1 MCGRY
6 SLSSDPR
13 KVSKLFDIDNTA
25 NFQSRY
31 NISPGQEAIAI
42 YKKEEKLNMSFLN
55 WGIKLNQ
62 RLNNS
67 SLIINAR
74 SETINSNYRFKNFF
88 KTNRCLIPANCWFEW
103 NKFKQP
109 FCIHSKKSV
118 IIAFAGIIEKNISQN
133 SNFVIATSSS
143 EGGLAEIHRRT
154 PVIIEKKDFDL
165 WFNGTPKEA
174 LNLISPI
181 NSSDFNWYKVSREL
195 GSVKNDYP
203 SLLKEIKDP
212 QGFLFS

>member
-67 SLIINAR
+67 SLII
-74 SETINSNYRFKNFF
+74 
-88 KTNRCLIPANCWFEW
+88 
-103 NKFKQP
+103 
-109 FCIHSKKSV
+109 
-118 IIAFAGIIEKNISQN
+118 
-133 SNFVIATSSS
+133 
-143 EGGLAEIHRRT
+143 
-154 PVIIEKKDFDL
+154 
-165 WFNGTPKEA
+165 
-174 LNLISPI
+174 LIS
-181 NSSDFNWYKVSREL
+181 
-195 GSVKNDYP
+195 
-203 SLLKEIKDP
+203 KEV
-212 QGFLFS
+212 